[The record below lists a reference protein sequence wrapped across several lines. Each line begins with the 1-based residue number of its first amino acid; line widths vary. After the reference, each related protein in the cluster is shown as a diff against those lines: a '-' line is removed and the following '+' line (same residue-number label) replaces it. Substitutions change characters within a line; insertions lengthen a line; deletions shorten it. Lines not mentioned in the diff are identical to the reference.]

1 MLLSIPY
8 IKFSIKIFPTVIFVL
23 LFSNSAFSSSLLD
36 EDNNTI
42 HFNNISD
49 INGLAHPSINSIIQ
63 DKMGFIWFA
72 TQDGLTRYDGKS
84 FKKYSHSPGIKTSLS
99 NNWIWDL
106 LVDSEGRLWA
116 ASAGGFHLYLPEIDG
131 FKNFSSDENISG
143 IDGASYVAITEA
155 SNGNLLFASQFSGYT
170 EYDIHSATFKTYLNY
185 NSTPESN
192 NNPVSDLTYD
202 MTGNLWIASPQYGLK
217 IKRLDSNAFE
227 EVSLNTQI
235 SIPTNKLRTL
245 LVDDRNLVWI
255 GSEDSGVFVL
265 NQTLEVVHHFQ
276 FAPNNNTSL
285 CANYVNDIMQ
295 DHNGDM
301 WFATENGLCKLNPD
315 GKTFTRTLHQTSRPN
330 SLISNRTSK
339 LLQDDGGV
347 IWIGT
352 QSGISRWN
360 ASLNYFPHISKHGKY
375 KKLSSNSIMAFAT
388 DSQENLYLGT
398 WNGGVSIISNQS
410 NKVTNLRAN
419 PQSDSALQEDN
430 VMSLLVDDNDDLWIG
445 TLRSG
450 LHYKKK
456 NASEFTIYT
465 HDKNDSNSISDNAIS
480 KILNLS
486 NGSFAIGTY
495 GGGLNLFDKSTNT
508 FSLISLPS
516 SVKHS
521 PNSLYIVDLV
531 EDGKENIWIATR
543 DGGLLKYNI
552 TSKKSTQFLSDD
564 NQDNQLL
571 SDDLF
576 GVLNTEKYIWVA
588 TKDTGIARLDKKQL
602 EKGKTLFQ
610 HIGTQHGLASNFTY
624 SLLEEDSDNSFIWV
638 SHAKGISRI
647 DANTLD
653 VVNFNTTHGLQGSDF
668 NSSAFYKDK
677 DGSMYFGGA
686 NGFNAFNPKNVPI
699 NHYKPVLRLTKYSQS
714 NIVQPIHQQF
724 REDGVL
730 ELNYKQTIVD
740 FEFAALDYTK
750 PENNK
755 YQYKMEGLS
764 DAWVSLGT
772 NNKVSF
778 SYLDDGYY
786 TLKVRGSNNDNIWSD
801 EIIIPIEV
809 QPPLWRS
816 AYAYLIYLLLL
827 ISVIYVLLKQR
838 KEKLKR
844 QLAHEQRLH
853 RLAYYDTL
861 TSLPNRQSFYES
873 LGKFLELAKKANEQ
887 AAVITIDLDRF
898 KRINDTLGHEY
909 GDLVLQEVAKRLQ
922 KYIRTPKMLNYC
934 PDTTKPESKIARL
947 GGDEFTLYL
956 CNIKNQSDVTSIIKK
971 VIDIISQPIEINSY
985 EVMLTPSIGIA
996 IYPDNGLHANQLMK
1010 HADIAMYKAK
1020 EAGRRT
1026 YTFYENSLNKRSLER
1041 LKLEEY
1047 LRTGIEKDEFELYF
1061 QPQIDLV
1068 SNCVNKAEALVR
1080 WRHPELGV
1088 ISPLEFIPLAEESG
1102 LIIELG
1108 EWIIRES
1115 CFQAKRWLD
1124 DGMPCRI
1131 SINVSSVQFKKSD
1144 INGKVRQALIDS
1156 QLPAEL
1162 LELELTESAIMS
1174 DVEDNIIRLQNLK
1187 NMGVTIAVDDFGTG
1201 YSSLSYLK
1209 KFPIDTLK
1217 IDRSFI
1223 EDIADN
1229 ENDEAIVKAIMAL
1242 AESMNLNVVAEG
1254 IETIEQLRI
1263 LHTFNCGLIQGFYF
1277 SKPLTND
1284 EFIYFV
1290 KTKFNQSLSTWP
1302 QDLKG

>member
-1 MLLSIPY
+1 MLLSIPCIKLS
-8 IKFSIKIFPTVIFVL
+8 IKFFPTVIFVL
-23 LFSNSAFSSSLLD
+23 LFSNSAFSSSLLN

-185 NSTPESN
+185 NSTPENN

-245 LVDDRNLVWI
+245 LVDDRNLVWV

-265 NQTLEVVHHFQ
+265 NQILEVVHHFQ

-315 GKTFTRTLHQTSRPN
+315 GKTFTRTLYQPSRPT

-360 ASLNYFPHISKHGKY
+360 ASLNYFPHINKHGKY

-419 PQSDSALQEDN
+419 PQADSALQEDN

-486 NGSFAIGTY
+486 NGTLAIGTY

-508 FSLISLPS
+508 FSFISLPS

-531 EDGKENIWIATR
+531 EDEKENIWIATR
-543 DGGLLKYNI
+543 DGGLLKYNLN
-552 TSKKSTQFLSDD
+552 SKKITQFLSDD

-624 SLLEEDSDNSFIWV
+624 GLLEEDSDNSFIWV

-686 NGFNAFNPKNVPI
+686 NGFNVFNPKNVPI

-809 QPPLWRS
+809 QAPIWRTW
-816 AYAYLIYLLLL
+816 YAYLVYFL
-827 ISVIYVLLKQR
+827 ILSTLVYFLIQQQKCR
-838 KEKLKR
+838 IKR
-844 QLAHEQRLH
+844 QEKYAKKLH
-853 RLAYYDTL
+853 KLAYYDSL
-861 TSLPNRQSFYES
+861 TGLPNRQFFYES
-873 LGKFLELAKKANEQ
+873 LDKLISNAKLERSK
-887 AAVITIDLDRF
+887 AAVIFINLDRF
-898 KRINDTLGHEY
+898 KRINDTLGPEH
-909 GDLVLQEVAKRLQ
+909 GDFVLQKVAERLNS
-922 KYIRTPKMLNYC
+922 YIQQT
-934 PDTTKPESKIARL
+934 DTDELAEQAKSNNKVARL
-947 GGDEFTLYL
+947 GGDEFTLFFSQI
-956 CNIKNQSDVTSIIKK
+956 NSPKAITNTTVSI
-971 VIDIISQPIEINSY
+971 IDIISKPIKIENY
-985 EVMLTPSIGIA
+985 EVMVTPSIGIA
-996 IYPDNGLHANQLMK
+996 IYPEHGTSVNELMK

-1020 EAGRRT
+1020 DLGRRT
-1026 YTFYENSLNKRSLER
+1026 YSFYEKSLNDKGSEY

-1047 LRTGIEKDEFELYF
+1047 LRTGIEKQEFELYF
-1061 QPQIDLV
+1061 QPQVDLIN
-1068 SNCVNKAEALVR
+1068 NCVDKVEALVR
-1080 WRHPELGV
+1080 WQHPELGIV
-1088 ISPLEFIPLAEESG
+1088 PPIKFIPLAEESG
-1102 LIIELG
+1102 LIIEIG
-1108 EWIIRES
+1108 EWILRES

-1124 DGMPCRI
+1124 AGMACCI
-1131 SINVSSVQFKKSD
+1131 SVNVSIVQFKQSAL
-1144 INGKVRQALIDS
+1144 IEKVQRALIDS
-1156 QLPAEL
+1156 QLPPEL
-1162 LELELTESAIMS
+1162 LELELTETAIMS
-1174 DVEDNIIRLQNLK
+1174 DVEDNIIRLQQLK
-1187 NMGVTIAVDDFGTG
+1187 DMGVTIAVDDFGTG

-1209 KFPIDTLK
+1209 KFPINTLK

-1223 EDIADN
+1223 IDLAKN
-1229 ENDEAIVKAIMAL
+1229 ENDQAIVKAIIGL
-1242 AESMNLNVVAEG
+1242 AESMNINVIAEG
-1254 IETIEQLRI
+1254 VETVEQLKV
-1263 LHTFNCGLIQGFYF
+1263 LHEYNCGLIQGYYF
-1277 SKPLTND
+1277 SKPLTSD
-1284 EFIYFV
+1284 DLFEYI
-1290 KTKFNQSLSTWP
+1290 KHGFNQHKPFW
-1302 QDLKG
+1302 